1 MTDIQKTRLHGP
13 CGEFLQGEYEDDLV
27 QKAQAHLR
35 DRHPDLE
42 YDRDQILF
50 MAY

>member
-1 MTDIQKTRLHGP
+1 VPLWRILS
-13 CGEFLQGEYEDDLV
+13 GEDEDDLV

-42 YDRDQILF
+42 YDRDEILF